1 ADDIQQLQERLKSL
15 DQQLS
20 SQHQQLG
27 QFLSEQGEAEVL
39 RGSQLQ
45 QTLSANAQELLS
57 RLEALGV
64 QSSGGTEV
72 LAAEIRKLG
81 EQSLGMLAELDTRL
95 PESFGAS
102 FQEGLDRLSGLV
114 ASLLER
120 SNQDLGSLLSELKQ
134 VLEES
139 RNLLIE
145 RTEVLV
151 PALDKLG
158 DLGSGL
164 GELQARLIAIEQGG
178 EQQAS
183 EAISWRDEVRGLLG
197 QTHGLIVERGA
208 LLNSAQ
214 VQLGALT
221 QALEG
226 LGNRFESSLQSE
238 HAQIQEGASRAQ
250 AEIQRLLEANRELL
264 IDRSEVLAGAMA
276 QLNDMRVPIVA
287 LEQRFEAFLRGQ
299 SDETSELNAS
309 LFAVQ
314 TQLVGLQAAFSEA
327 SSNAQGGSELNAIRL
342 QIADFRDEV
351 ATRLQL
357 DLLKEDLP
365 AQFSELSARIE
376 SWFRRQAER
385 SVEAEARLPDAVV
398 GKLQNAWDGLTQSIA
413 EVVRRGFGDS
423 TQLFSEAKALLESS
437 KTLIDE
443 RTDLLSLG
451 ITDVGSQLSQMDQ
464 KLGGVADRISA
475 LLGYLQRG
483 GGEKL
488 AALMRDAEQKG
499 LRIEQEQRD
508 QAEQQIRLLR
518 DLRTELGGR
527 LEQINAGLQTPVDLL
542 RQGLSSSSDA
552 LRGVIASGLD
562 SVAVQLTSQQQV
574 ASERLAKLL
583 DDVSLTAIRIEQGQQ
598 REATVLRSDMGNLAR
613 EINSDLQHTRDALQT
628 NLAHSLSEVREI
640 SVLQQRSLAE
650 ILSQLQE
657 HTATLMQSLS
667 VSLEGLDK
675 NFLNHIEKIT
685 GGQASMRENF
695 AELAK

>member
-1 ADDIQQLQERLKSL
+1 ETEAIIAETRQIFGETRQILGETRAQIDQSRIHIDQQIGRIEAQVRDEVVSLGGQFEAGRSQSQTLFIETRGLIEESQRLIVERTADLGLAREQIATLQALLEVAAASAPRADDIQQLKEGLKSL
-15 DQQLS
+15 DQQFA

-72 LAAEIRKLG
+72 LTAEIRKLG

-197 QTHGLIVERGA
+197 QTQGLIVDRGA

-214 VQLGALT
+214 VQLEALA

-226 LGNRFESSLQSE
+226 LGNRFESSLQSG

-327 SSNAQGGSELNAIRL
+327 SSNAQGGSEL
-342 QIADFRDEV
+342 
-351 ATRLQL
+351 
-357 DLLKEDLP
+357 
-365 AQFSELSARIE
+365 RIE

-398 GKLQNAWDGLTQSIA
+398 GKLQNAWDGLSQSIA

-527 LEQINAGLQTPVDLL
+527 LEQINAGL
-542 RQGLSSSSDA
+542 
-552 LRGVIASGLD
+552 
-562 SVAVQLTSQQQV
+562 
-574 ASERLAKLL
+574 
-583 DDVSLTAIRIEQGQQ
+583 
-598 REATVLRSDMGNLAR
+598 
-613 EINSDLQHTRDALQT
+613 
-628 NLAHSLSEVREI
+628 
-640 SVLQQRSLAE
+640 
-650 ILSQLQE
+650 
-657 HTATLMQSLS
+657 
-667 VSLEGLDK
+667 
-675 NFLNHIEKIT
+675 
-685 GGQASMRENF
+685 
-695 AELAK
+695 

>member
-1 ADDIQQLQERLKSL
+1 QVEMLRSELPEQFSMLNIRLEAMLNQQADEIRLHARVPAAVTERLQSQLSDLGYSIGRLLDKGQQETEAIIAETRQIFGETRQILGETRAQIDQSRIHIDQQIGRIEAQVRDEVVSLGGQFEAGRSQSQTLFIETRGLIEESQRLIVERTADLGLAREQIATLQALLEVAAASAPRADDIQQLQEGLKSL
-15 DQQLS
+15 DQQFA

-214 VQLGALT
+214 DQLGALA
-221 QALEG
+221 QALE
-226 LGNRFESSLQSE
+226 
-238 HAQIQEGASRAQ
+238 IASR
-250 AEIQRLLEANRELL
+250 NGWV
-264 IDRSEVLAGAMA
+264 D
-276 QLNDMRVPIVA
+276 
-287 LEQRFEAFLRGQ
+287 
-299 SDETSELNAS
+299 
-309 LFAVQ
+309 
-314 TQLVGLQAAFSEA
+314 
-327 SSNAQGGSELNAIRL
+327 
-342 QIADFRDEV
+342 
-351 ATRLQL
+351 
-357 DLLKEDLP
+357 
-365 AQFSELSARIE
+365 
-376 SWFRRQAER
+376 
-385 SVEAEARLPDAVV
+385 
-398 GKLQNAWDGLTQSIA
+398 
-413 EVVRRGFGDS
+413 
-423 TQLFSEAKALLESS
+423 
-437 KTLIDE
+437 
-443 RTDLLSLG
+443 
-451 ITDVGSQLSQMDQ
+451 
-464 KLGGVADRISA
+464 
-475 LLGYLQRG
+475 
-483 GGEKL
+483 
-488 AALMRDAEQKG
+488 
-499 LRIEQEQRD
+499 
-508 QAEQQIRLLR
+508 
-518 DLRTELGGR
+518 TE
-527 LEQINAGLQTPVDLL
+527 
-542 RQGLSSSSDA
+542 
-552 LRGVIASGLD
+552 
-562 SVAVQLTSQQQV
+562 
-574 ASERLAKLL
+574 
-583 DDVSLTAIRIEQGQQ
+583 
-598 REATVLRSDMGNLAR
+598 
-613 EINSDLQHTRDALQT
+613 
-628 NLAHSLSEVREI
+628 
-640 SVLQQRSLAE
+640 
-650 ILSQLQE
+650 
-657 HTATLMQSLS
+657 TATTEMGFDYAIVQKRL
-667 VSLEGLDK
+667 K
-675 NFLNHIEKIT
+675 
-685 GGQASMRENF
+685 
-695 AELAK
+695 

>member
-1 ADDIQQLQERLKSL
+1 
-15 DQQLS
+15 
-20 SQHQQLG
+20 
-27 QFLSEQGEAEVL
+27 
-39 RGSQLQ
+39 
-45 QTLSANAQELLS
+45 
-57 RLEALGV
+57 
-64 QSSGGTEV
+64 
-72 LAAEIRKLG
+72 
-81 EQSLGMLAELDTRL
+81 
-95 PESFGAS
+95 
-102 FQEGLDRLSGLV
+102 
-114 ASLLER
+114 
-120 SNQDLGSLLSELKQ
+120 
-134 VLEES
+134 
-139 RNLLIE
+139 
-145 RTEVLV
+145 
-151 PALDKLG
+151 
-158 DLGSGL
+158 
-164 GELQARLIAIEQGG
+164 
-178 EQQAS
+178 
-183 EAISWRDEVRGLLG
+183 
-197 QTHGLIVERGA
+197 
-208 LLNSAQ
+208 
-214 VQLGALT
+214 
-221 QALEG
+221 
-226 LGNRFESSLQSE
+226 ESSLQSGLQSGHE
-238 HAQIQEGASRAQ
+238 QIQEGASRAQ

-398 GKLQNAWDGLTQSIA
+398 GKLQNAWDGLSQSIA

-562 SVAVQLTSQQQV
+562 SVAVQLTSQQRHVLNDSQPDRV
-574 ASERLAKLL
+574 
-583 DDVSLTAIRIEQGQQ
+583 RIIVITRG
-598 REATVLRSDMGNLAR
+598 RRDIFLSPSDC
-613 EINSDLQHTRDALQT
+613 ST
-628 NLAHSLSEVREI
+628 
-640 SVLQQRSLAE
+640 
-650 ILSQLQE
+650 
-657 HTATLMQSLS
+657 
-667 VSLEGLDK
+667 
-675 NFLNHIEKIT
+675 
-685 GGQASMRENF
+685 
-695 AELAK
+695 